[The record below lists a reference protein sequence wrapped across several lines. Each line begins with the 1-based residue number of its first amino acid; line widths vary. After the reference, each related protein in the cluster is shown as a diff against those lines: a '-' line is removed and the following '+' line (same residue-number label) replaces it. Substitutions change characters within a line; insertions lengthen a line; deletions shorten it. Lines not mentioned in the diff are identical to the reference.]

1 MADQT
6 QRIGNYNDAAF
17 TFARAHFVK
26 VRWLHRMVDD
36 LRTPKRRRQQGER
49 HRNTNM
55 INATHQLTRATA
67 PSGECFNRGGVLI
80 LMTCT
85 LQDCNLRYC
94 VLLWTNLQIKKTAI
108 REPMFEPFCG
118 ILRFRRGD
126 PHLVARHARHSCER
140 SRPWF
145 AGKDMITRERAQF
158 RND

>member
-67 PSGECFNRGGVLI
+67 PSGECFNRGGVQI
-80 LMTCT
+80 LMTCA

-108 REPMFEPFCG
+108 REPMFEPSVGYFG
-118 ILRFRRGD
+118 SGEAIHISSRVTRGT
-126 PHLVARHARHSCER
+126 PAR
-140 SRPWF
+140 
-145 AGKDMITRERAQF
+145 DRALGSPAKT
-158 RND
+158 